1 MQDQLYEYI
10 KNLNGDEKME
20 YFSKNQVSQNIS
32 SIRDLLNLIIFIA
45 ERVGSE
51 YNRSF

>member
-10 KNLNGDEKME
+10 KNLNADEKME

-45 ERVGSE
+45 GPE
-51 YNRSF
+51 